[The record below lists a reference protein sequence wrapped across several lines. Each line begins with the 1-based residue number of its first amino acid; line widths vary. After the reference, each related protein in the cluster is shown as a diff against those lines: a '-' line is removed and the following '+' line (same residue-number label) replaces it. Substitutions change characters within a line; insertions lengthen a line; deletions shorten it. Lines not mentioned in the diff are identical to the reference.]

1 MKILFQPAVRLLDRL
16 SYPLKFGLIIL
27 VCVVASV
34 ILLAQIFTSLREEI
48 RVTQQEI
55 AGLKL
60 FDAGFAV
67 TAWVTLT
74 GMWVGA
80 SFTDWLVD
88 RQGAASFRNLAAPSA
103 P

>member
-1 MKILFQPAVRLLDRL
+1 MTPADEQRPLAINRMLDEIFPDGR
-16 SYPLKFGLIIL
+16 
-27 VCVVASV
+27 VADVTVTGHGSLPSV
-34 ILLAQIFTSLREEI
+34 
-48 RVTQQEI
+48 
-55 AGLKL
+55 
-60 FDAGFAV
+60 FAV

-80 SFTDWLVD
+80 SFTDWLAD